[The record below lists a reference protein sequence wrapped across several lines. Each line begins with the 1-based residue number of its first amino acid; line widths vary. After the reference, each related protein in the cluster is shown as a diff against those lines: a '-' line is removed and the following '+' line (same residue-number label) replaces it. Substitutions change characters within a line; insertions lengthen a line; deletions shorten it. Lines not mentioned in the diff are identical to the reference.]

1 MVRLGMIVAATS
13 RTMGIGANGTIPWHY
28 PEDLARFKKI
38 TEHSAILMGRA
49 TWDSLPRKPL
59 PNRFNIVVSSHMTLP
74 PPPTLPIHSPVVPDP
89 FPNLICSSPEE
100 AIKHCDTNGI
110 AFLWIIGGESIYR
123 YFISHPLLEI
133 IELTLI
139 PEKETDNEYKCD
151 RFFPKIPLTFTDL
164 LLQSAPAPSPLQ
176 YATYSRH
183 DRREQSENHVTYC
196 DGVPSRDS

>member
-49 TWDSLPRKPL
+49 TWDSLPKKPL
-59 PNRFNIVVSSHMTLP
+59 PKRFNIVVSSHTSMIHTTP
-74 PPPTLPIHSPVVPDP
+74 PD
-89 FPNLICSSPEE
+89 LICSSPEE
-100 AIKHCDTNGI
+100 AIKHCDTAGI
-110 AFLWIIGGESIYR
+110 PFLWIIGGESMYR
-123 YFISHPLLEI
+123 HFINHPLLEI

-139 PEKETDNEYKCD
+139 PEPEAEPVTYKCD

-164 LLQSAPAPSPLQ
+164 LLHSAPAPSPLQ
-176 YATYSRH
+176 YATY
-183 DRREQSENHVTYC
+183 RRDCHQTENHVTYC